1 MIIKRVFLIISP
13 PTHIEMSLN
22 SLLIDH
28 LGRRVFVCG
37 RAAQKTAAWG
47 WEEK

>member
-1 MIIKRVFLIISP
+1 MIIKRVFFIISP
-13 PTHIEMSLN
+13 TTHIEMSLN
-22 SLLIDH
+22 SLIDH

-37 RAAQKTAAWG
+37 RAARKTAAWG